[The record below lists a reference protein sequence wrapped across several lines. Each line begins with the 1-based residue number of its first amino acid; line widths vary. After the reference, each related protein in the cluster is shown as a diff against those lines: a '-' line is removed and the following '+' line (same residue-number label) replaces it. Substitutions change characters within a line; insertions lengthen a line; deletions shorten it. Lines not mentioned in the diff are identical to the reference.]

1 MRKEK
6 EKQPQRLNTK
16 NCQVTQS
23 GNNRNKY
30 QKRNRKYIK
39 RNGNAVHYPLTFL

>member
-16 NCQVTQS
+16 RYLVTQS

-30 QKRNRKYIK
+30 QKKKIKYIK
-39 RNGNAVHYPLTFL
+39 RNGNALHYPLTFL